1 MKKIVKKSDNKKVKV
16 TKKVK
21 PKKVK
26 TEKSKKCLW
35 KTILSYIL
43 LGAIA
48 LVSLFLVFA
57 LYIVISS
64 PDFEKSE
71 LYQKEPTIL
80 YDINGDELVRI
91 GTKDSTVVTYD
102 ELPEVLIDSLI
113 ATEDSRFFQHNG
125 LDLVR
130 FLKASFLQ
138 LLGSDTAGGASTLS
152 MQVIKNTYTNN
163 VATGIKGIIR
173 KFTDIYMAVFKLEA
187 NYTKEEIIEFYLNS
201 QWFANT
207 GNKNVASGLW
217 GIERASEWYFGKS
230 SKDLNLAEAS
240 LLVGMFQNTRLYN
253 PYKNPEG
260 CRNRQKTVLK
270 LMVNHG
276 YITEEQK
283 DAVLSIPISSM
294 FISHETDES
303 ADSKQAFIDYV
314 LNEVAEKYTEDPTEV
329 SLNIYTTFDPKIQSV
344 LEKAENGDFF
354 EYPNEKVNE
363 GIAVTSVENGA
374 IVAMSGGRNYSP
386 KGTNY
391 ADVIQPPGST
401 AKPLFDYSMYIEHIS
416 QSTYDMFLDEPTT
429 YSNGSSISNYDRQHD
444 GLITMRYALK
454 DSRNIPALLA
464 FQAVSKMDIKI
475 IEDFVHSVGID
486 YGSALYESASIG
498 GFDGISPIQM
508 SAAYATFA
516 RGGYYIEPYSFTK
529 IINNETGDEYN
540 NSYTKEQVMED
551 STAFMITNILLDA
564 YGSGARPSGTQV
576 AGKTGTTNLDG
587 TTKTKHGLPSGA
599 LLDVWLVSYSPSYSI
614 SLWYGYDKIYEG
626 AKENKY
632 YLTSSGGGTT
642 NGGTARRKIMNGL
655 AKAIHKKNETFKK
668 PKSVTTANVE
678 LETFPAQL
686 CSQYTPTSMCV
697 EEYFVRGTEP
707 TDISKRYNTL
717 DNPTNGKASFNGNTI
732 NLTWNAI
739 ETPDAINSNKLLTHF
754 NEYYGSHAE
763 KYYQDRLDYNSKNIG
778 TLGYEIYLKDNNG
791 TLKYLGYTSSTT
803 FTYTAPL
810 GGNYNFI
817 VKSAYSIFKN
827 NMSTGLE
834 ITAQSNIQSPIEDII
849 GGNEDDTPVID
860 TEDTTDELN

>member
-1 MKKIVKKSDNKKVKV
+1 MNKIVKKSSNKKSNVKV
-16 TKKVK
+16 KERPT
-21 PKKVK
+21 KVK
-26 TEKSKKCLW
+26 TEKTKKALW
-35 KTILSYIL
+35 KTILSIIL
-43 LGAIA
+43 MGAIA

-64 PDFEKSE
+64 PDFDKKE

-276 YITEEQK
+276 YITEAQK

-303 ADSKQAFIDYV
+303 ADSNQAFIDYV
-314 LNEVAEKYTEDPTEV
+314 LNEVAEKYGEDPTEV
-329 SLNIYTTFDPKIQSV
+329 SLKIYTTFDPEIQSV

-354 EYPNEKVNE
+354 EYPNDKVNE
-363 GIAVTSVENGA
+363 GIAVTNIKDGSLNA
-374 IVAMSGGRNYSP
+374 ISGGRNYSP

-391 ADVIQPPGST
+391 ADVRNQPGST
-401 AKPLFDYSMYIEHIS
+401 AKPLFDYAMYIEHIS

-429 YSNGSSISNYDRQHD
+429 YSNGASISNYDRKNL
-444 GLITMRYALK
+444 GLITMRYALD
-454 DSRNIPALLA
+454 DSRNVPALLA
-464 FQAVSKMDIKI
+464 FQAVYKMDPDIIK
-475 IEDFVHSVGID
+475 DFVHSVGID
-486 YGSALYESASIG
+486 YGSELYESASIG
-498 GFDGISPIQM
+498 GFDGTSPIEM
-508 SAAYATFA
+508 SAAYAAFA

-529 IINNETGDEYN
+529 IYNNETGDEYN
-540 NSYTKEQVMED
+540 NSYTKVQVMEE
-551 STAFMITNILLDA
+551 STAYMITDILLDA
-564 YGSGARPSGTQV
+564 YGGQGPSGTQV
-576 AGKTGTTNLDG
+576 AGKTGTTNLDSN
-587 TTKTKHGLPSGA
+587 TKKKYKLDSGA

-614 SLWYGYDKIYEG
+614 ALWYGYDGILPD
-626 AKENKY
+626 AAENKY
-632 YLTSSGGGTT
+632 YLTSST
-642 NGGTARRKIMNGL
+642 GGTARRKIMNGL

-668 PKSVTTANVE
+668 PKTVTTANVE

-686 CSQYTPTSMCV
+686 CSEFTPKEKCV
-697 EEYFVRGTEP
+697 EEFFVRGTEP
-707 TDISKRYNTL
+707 TDVSKRYSKL
-717 DNPTNGKASFNGNTI
+717 ENPTNGNATFNGNSIT
-732 NLTWNAI
+732 LTWDAI
-739 ETPDAINSNKLLTHF
+739 TTPDAINNTKLVEHF
-754 NEYYGSHAE
+754 NEYYGKHAD
-763 KYYQDRLDYNSKNIG
+763 KYYQNRLSYNETTIG
-778 TLGYEIYLKDNNG
+778 TLGYEIYLKDASG
-791 TLKYLGYTSSTT
+791 TQKYLGYTNSPT
-803 FTYTAPL
+803 FTYTASN
-810 GGNYNFI
+810 GGNYTFV
-817 VKSAYSIFKN
+817 VKSSYSIFKN
-827 NMSTGLE
+827 NMSSGLE
-834 ITAQSNIQSPIEDII
+834 ITAQANVQSPVEDII
-849 GGNEDDTPVID
+849 GGNENDTPIVEEDNI
-860 TEDTTDELN
+860 TNEDTGLN

>member
-1 MKKIVKKSDNKKVKV
+1 MKKIVKKSDSKKVKV
-16 TKKVK
+16 TKKEKIKKEKV
-21 PKKVK
+21 PKQ
-26 TEKSKKCLW
+26 KKCLW
-35 KTILSYIL
+35 KTILSFVL

-138 LLGSDTAGGASTLS
+138 VLGSDTAGGASTLS
-152 MQVIKNTYTNN
+152 MQVIKNTYTSNE
-163 VATGIKGIIR
+163 ARGIKGIIR

-207 GNKNVASGLW
+207 GNINVASGLW

-294 FISHETDES
+294 FISHDDDES
-303 ADSKQAFIDYV
+303 ADSNQAFIDYV
-314 LNEVAEKYTEDPTEV
+314 LNEVTEKYGEDPTEV
-329 SLNIYTTFDPKIQSV
+329 SLDIYTTFDPDIQSV
-344 LEKAENGDFF
+344 LEKAENGDFY
-354 EYPNEKVNE
+354 EYPNEKANE
-363 GIAVTSVENGA
+363 GIAVTSIENGA
-374 IVAMSGGRNYSP
+374 LVAMSGGRNYQA

-391 ADVIQPPGST
+391 ADVVQPPGST

-429 YSNGSSISNYDRQHD
+429 YSNGSSISNYDREHD
-444 GLITMRYALK
+444 GLITLRYALK

-464 FQAVSKMDIKI
+464 FQAVSKLDVNLIK
-475 IEDFVHSVGID
+475 DFVHSVGID
-486 YGSALYESASIG
+486 YGSELYESASIG
-498 GFDGISPIQM
+498 GFTGISPIQM
-508 SAAYATFA
+508 SAAYGTFA

-529 IINNETGDEYN
+529 IVNNENGDEYN

-551 STAFMITNILLDA
+551 STAYMITDILMDA

-576 AGKTGTTNLDG
+576 AGKTGTTNLDKN
-587 TTKTKHGLPSGA
+587 TKDKHGLPVGA

-614 SLWYGYDKIYEG
+614 ALWYGYDEIYPG

-632 YLTSSGGGTT
+632 YLKSDD
-642 NGGTARRKIMNGL
+642 GGTARRKIMNGL
-655 AKAIHKKNETFKK
+655 AKGIHKKNQSFKK

-686 CSQYTPTSMCV
+686 CSQYTPSNMCV

-707 TDISKRYNTL
+707 TEVSKRYNTL

-732 NLTWNAI
+732 NLTWDAI

-754 NEYYGSHAE
+754 NEYYGKHAD
-763 KYYQDRLDYNSKNIG
+763 KYYQNRLTYNSSTIG
-778 TLGYEIYLKDNNG
+778 TIGYEIYMKDTTG
-791 TLKYLGYTSSTT
+791 TLKYLGYTSSPT
-803 FTYTAPL
+803 FTYTSTT
-810 GGNYNFI
+810 GGNYTFV
-817 VKSAYSIFKN
+817 VKSSYSIFKN
-827 NMSTGLE
+827 NMSSGLE
-834 ITAQSNIQSPIEDII
+834 IKAQSNIQSPVEDII
-849 GGNEDDTPVID
+849 GGNENDTPID
-860 TEDTTDELN
+860 EENNTNELN